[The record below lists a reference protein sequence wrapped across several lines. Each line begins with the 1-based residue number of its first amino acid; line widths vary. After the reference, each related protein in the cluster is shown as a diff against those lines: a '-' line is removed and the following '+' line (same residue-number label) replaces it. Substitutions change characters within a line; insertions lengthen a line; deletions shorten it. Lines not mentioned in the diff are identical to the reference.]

1 MGIAFTVQAFCAQ
14 SVTLQILMIYYMVS
28 ISTVCHKKERALR
41 VLLIHLLTLS
51 TTLAI
56 ATHDISMKQAQ
67 YPAKR
72 AQATVKHVALKIYA
86 RRVIVDMLL
95 G

>member
-1 MGIAFTVQAFCAQ
+1 M
-14 SVTLQILMIYYMVS
+14 ILV
-28 ISTVCHKKERALR
+28 
-41 VLLIHLLTLS
+41 
-51 TTLAI
+51 I

-95 G
+95 E